1 MNKVILAGRLGR
13 DPEMR
18 STATGDQV
26 ASFSMATG
34 TKEYTQWHNVVAFKK
49 KADLIGRFL
58 KKGSQVIVDGEL
70 QTRKWQG
77 KDGTDRYTTEVIV
90 REIHFIDGRG
100 TDSKDDQDSSQ
111 NEYSS
116 ASTATIDDEDIPF

>member
-18 STATGDQV
+18 STSTGDQV
-26 ASFSMATG
+26 ASFSLATG

-49 KADLIGRFL
+49 KAELVGRFL

-70 QTRKWQG
+70 QTRKWQA

-100 TDSKDDQDSSQ
+100 TDSQA
-111 NEYSS
+111 EYTS
-116 ASTATIDDEDIPF
+116 AANATVEDEDIPF